1 MNCVKLYYNLEIN
14 IVRNFVTEC
23 LLDYFKQI
31 ITVVTVEGI
40 TREFNYSVKNLNR
53 RDGRYVYKKNP
64 RGCARTK
71 PILGRYVA

>member
-1 MNCVKLYYNLEIN
+1 MNCVKLYYNLGIN

-53 RDGRYVYKKNP
+53 RDDMCPKTIL
-64 RGCARTK
+64 RGYARTK